1 MYSYYRRVK
10 KDENEDSWNE
20 YIGMLKKKWAAFSER
35 FEAILKINGG
45 IYMVGEATT
54 YADILV
60 AHLLTW
66 FVEEVRQCC
75 QKLKHH

>member
-1 MYSYYRRVK
+1 MK
-10 KDENEDSWNE
+10 KGEDEDSWNE
-20 YIGMLKKKWAAFSER
+20 YIGMLKKKWGGISER

-45 IYMVGEATT
+45 VYMVGSATT

-75 QKLKHH
+75 QNSKYH